1 MKDQAKENRPGDPA
15 GEIQVRIA
23 DWSDDLSDIRRIR
36 TLVFIEEQKIPEDEE
51 FDDADKTAV
60 HVLAQDDMG
69 ETVGTARLLDYKKIG
84 RVAVVRPW
92 RGRGVGKAL
101 IGFLMQMAR
110 ENGAHAVELDAQ
122 VYAIPFYERL
132 GYRVTG
138 SEFLDA
144 GIPHRKMS
152 IEFTANPRK

>member
-1 MKDQAKENRPGDPA
+1 MKAQTKENRPGGPA
-15 GEIQVRIA
+15 GEIEVRIA
-23 DWSDDLSDIRRIR
+23 DWSDDKPDIRRIR

-60 HVLAQDDMG
+60 HVLAYNDLG
-69 ETVGTARLLDYKKIG
+69 EAIGTARLLGSKKIG
-84 RVAVVRPW
+84 RVAVVKSW
-92 RGRGVGKAL
+92 RGKGVGKAL

-110 ENGAHAVELDAQ
+110 ENGAHTVELDAQ

-138 SEFLDA
+138 GEFMDA

-152 IEFTANPRK
+152 IEFS

>member
-1 MKDQAKENRPGDPA
+1 MKDQTKQNRSGGPP

-23 DWSDDLSDIRRIR
+23 GWSDDESDIRRIR

-60 HVLAQDDMG
+60 HVLAHDDRG
-69 ETVGTARLLDYKKIG
+69 EAIGTARLLDYKKIG
-84 RVAVVRPW
+84 RVAVMKPW
-92 RGRGVGKAL
+92 RGKGVGKAL
-101 IGFLMQMAR
+101 IGFLMHLAR
-110 ENGAHAVELDAQ
+110 ENGAKSVELDAQ
-122 VYAIPFYERL
+122 VYAIPFYEGL

-138 SEFLDA
+138 GEFMDA

-152 IEFTANPRK
+152 IDFS

>member
-1 MKDQAKENRPGDPA
+1 MMDQAKIKKSRDPE

-23 DWSDDLSDIRRIR
+23 GWSDDESDIRRIR
-36 TLVFIEEQKIPEDEE
+36 TLVFIDEQQIPEDEE

-60 HVLAQDDMG
+60 HVLAFDDTG
-69 ETVGTARLLDYKKIG
+69 EAVGTARLLGYKKIG
-84 RVAVVRPW
+84 RVAVVRHW

-101 IGFLMQMAR
+101 IRFLMQMAR
-110 ENGAHAVELDAQ
+110 ENGAHTVELDAQ

-138 SEFLDA
+138 SEFMDA

-152 IEFTANPRK
+152 IEFG